1 MGGKDIE
8 GEIGEHSSWE
18 RDPKASRQQ
27 DSCGL
32 VYQGADSRGEELKPG
47 MEVASKS
54 DLFLGVNELSW
65 DGHVADALAK
75 SLWTHLRES
84 APH

>member
-18 RDPKASRQQ
+18 RDLKASQQQ

-32 VYQGADSRGEELKPG
+32 VYQGVDSHGEELKHVETG
-47 MEVASKS
+47 
-54 DLFLGVNELSW
+54 
-65 DGHVADALAK
+65 DGSCKQDRFVSGH
-75 SLWTHLRES
+75 E
-84 APH
+84 

>member
-18 RDPKASRQQ
+18 RDPKASQQQ

-32 VYQGADSRGEELKPG
+32 VYQGVDSRGEELKHVETG
-47 MEVASKS
+47 
-54 DLFLGVNELSW
+54 
-65 DGHVADALAK
+65 DGSCKQVGFV
-75 SLWTHLRES
+75 SGRE
-84 APH
+84 